1 MNINCYYCPKTMIK
15 LTRIL
20 GHKRTWNL
28 IYFLVFRWFH
38 ADSNTNRGKKDSCPT
53 PRKTQHSPQTKLD
66 HPKCPKLLN
75 NHCGTSNGRK
85 ISNLQDQS
93 KSSNNQ
99 INIIQANSNENISPD
114 ISEIQSI
121 NNTLSA
127 PMDEKQ
133 KMLLLK
139 IANNSIAAAST
150 IAEND
155 CGNVSWSFFGVPIPT
170 YLLVY

>member
-1 MNINCYYCPKTMIK
+1 
-15 LTRIL
+15 
-20 GHKRTWNL
+20 
-28 IYFLVFRWFH
+28 
-38 ADSNTNRGKKDSCPT
+38 
-53 PRKTQHSPQTKLD
+53 
-66 HPKCPKLLN
+66 LN

-155 CGNVSWSFFGVPIPT
+155 CGNVS
-170 YLLVY
+170 